1 MALVALAAAPPFG
14 CDGGSPETE
23 PYVIHV
29 ALQDGFIDDH
39 VVVRLDG
46 DEVFAS
52 ESVNTRFQIGL
63 ADELELEVAGE
74 ASQLEFAMPDRGIV
88 EAVRLGA
95 GKECW
100 VGASLIDDG
109 LEVVVSD
116 RPFRYA

>member
-1 MALVALAAAPPFG
+1 MALVALAAGAAAG
-14 CDGGSPETE
+14 CHEGSSETE
-23 PYVIHV
+23 RYVIHV
-29 ALQDGFIDDH
+29 ALQDGFMDEH
-39 VVVRLDG
+39 VVLRLDG

-63 ADELELEVAGE
+63 ANELELEVAGE

-88 EAVRLGA
+88 EEVRLEA
-95 GKECW
+95 GKERW

-116 RPFRYA
+116 KPFRYA

>member
-1 MALVALAAAPPFG
+1 VASACDDGDGIAPR
-14 CDGGSPETE
+14 TE

-29 ALQDGFIDDH
+29 ALQDGFIDEH

-52 ESVNTRFQIGL
+52 ESVRTRFQIGL
-63 ADELELEVAGE
+63 AEEFELDVVSTAAELEFSMPARGVAKTVQIDGGE
-74 ASQLEFAMPDRGIV
+74 ER
-88 EAVRLGA
+88 
-95 GKECW
+95 W
-100 VGASLIDDG
+100 VGASVAGDG